1 MGSFSLLQRIFL
13 TQELNRGLLHCRWI
27 LYQLSHQDHENPDPP
42 VFGHSVVCFSPGS
55 DSCLIR
61 YLKNPA
67 AAVSSSPSRSPLRK
81 EPCLLRQPKEP
92 WTPFPTDQ
100 SRERGLW
107 VGPGSG
113 GLGRGLTW
121 APSCTRPPAS
131 LSRSPSQGHP
141 ARRAQIPAVASSSP
155 LCVET
160 PFGMGRPQATGA
172 AVCSGAAAVSNR
184 NKPPQIL

>member
-1 MGSFSLLQRIFL
+1 MVGQKYSPVPPSSQLGFLGVQLACLLRCSVYLFWGADL
-13 TQELNRGLLHCRWI
+13 WLRHSRWNRGLLHCRWI

-61 YLKNPA
+61 YLKDPA

-155 LCVET
+155 L
-160 PFGMGRPQATGA
+160 
-172 AVCSGAAAVSNR
+172 
-184 NKPPQIL
+184 

>member
-1 MGSFSLLQRIFL
+1 MQADSLPAELQGKPKNTGVGSFSFLQGIFL
-13 TQELNRGLLHCRWI
+13 TQELNQGLLHCRWI
-27 LYQLSHQDHENPDPP
+27 LYQLSHQDHESPDPP
-42 VFGHSVVCFSPGS
+42 VFGHSVMCFSPGS
-55 DSCLIR
+55 DSCLMR

-100 SRERGLW
+100 SRERGRW

-121 APSCTRPPAS
+121 DPS
-131 LSRSPSQGHP
+131 
-141 ARRAQIPAVASSSP
+141 
-155 LCVET
+155 
-160 PFGMGRPQATGA
+160 
-172 AVCSGAAAVSNR
+172 
-184 NKPPQIL
+184 